1 MYFFRKLKP
10 PAFNFETIVGI
21 VFAVIFLFLLVF
33 FSIYVAFGFM
43 SLFFFVYTVILFI
56 VFIRT
61 LNMGY
66 LVLTIT
72 IFLDGLFS
80 ASLATL
86 GFGGDATLTKI
97 FAFSIIVSTG
107 VLIVMIFNRRLKWR
121 SREMLELAAL
131 PVKETSNGFTTRPL
145 PAGNAEFTNDEM
157 YAFARFLH
165 SQLIAIPFYEPDR
178 IVFSISTPL
187 SRQLGVNKDYFDGS
201 WVSFGKNG
209 DVSVMIAQKDYLKYK
224 DTYSFDQLCEQLGA
238 VFVDFLELFKNG
250 EGSRI
255 IDKLNSLRL
264 SPLTE

>member
-10 PAFNFETIVGI
+10 PAFNYETIVGI

-43 SLFFFVYTVILFI
+43 SLFFFVYTVLLFI

-61 LNMGY
+61 LNLAY

-80 ASLATL
+80 ASVAYL
-86 GFGGDATLTKI
+86 GMGGNEIITKI
-97 FAFSIIVSTG
+97 LAFSIIISTA
-107 VLIVMIFNRRLKWR
+107 VLVIMIFNRKLKWR

-131 PVKETSNGFTTRPL
+131 PVKETSNGFTNRPL
-145 PAGNAEFTNDEM
+145 PVGRAEFTKDEID
-157 YAFARFLH
+157 AFARFLH
-165 SQLIAIPFYEPDR
+165 SQLIAIPFYEQER
-178 IVFSISTPL
+178 IVLSITTPL
-187 SRQLGVNKDYFDGS
+187 SRQLGVNTDYYDGS
-201 WVSFGKNG
+201 WVSFSLNG
-209 DVSVMIAQKDYLKYK
+209 DVSASISQNDYLKYR
-224 DTYSFDQLCEQLGA
+224 DSYSFDQLCEQLGL
-238 VFVDFLELFKNG
+238 VFVDFLELFKKG

-255 IDKLNSLRL
+255 IDKLNTLRL